1 MPYVDLYQNR
11 PYVFFRDLT
20 LKILWDSYLRSP
32 PSILCDCRAI
42 TAVLYLSL
50 PLSLHHCYTLSDQGI
65 DCVGK
70 LRWLMV
76 LQWRKWCDWWICWMD
91 FCFSC
96 CLVQKLRER
105 PYVGNVPGE
114 AVAVYCCTVFVSVSL
129 SVYCCLWACCVLYD
143 IFFCVC
149 PIDCHCVCVL
159 TLLIWY
165 PYKKIVCPLIFLSVI
180 VWYKFCNVWHSGWFT
195 CYLQE
200 GTSVDWILLVV
211 LWCCFRKYWFLNLS
225 LIAGIWIDFLYPLLD
240 VHYGFSRCGLMFL
253 SIADSGIAKWAA
265 AAWLGLTYWIV
276 TCKGFRL
283 SSSSTS
289 VLLQV
294 SM

>member
-1 MPYVDLYQNR
+1 
-11 PYVFFRDLT
+11 
-20 LKILWDSYLRSP
+20 
-32 PSILCDCRAI
+32 
-42 TAVLYLSL
+42 
-50 PLSLHHCYTLSDQGI
+50 
-65 DCVGK
+65 
-70 LRWLMV
+70 
-76 LQWRKWCDWWICWMD
+76 MD

-129 SVYCCLWACCVLYD
+129 SMYCCLWACCVLYD

-240 VHYGFSRCGLMFL
+240 VHYEFSRCGLMFL

-265 AAWLGLTYWIV
+265 AALLGLRIGLLRAR
-276 TCKGFRL
+276 GFNQIPA
-283 SSSSTS
+283 
-289 VLLQV
+289 LQV
-294 SM
+294 NCCEFQYYSSAASWVGYLISQSLLDCWICIDFLYPLLDDHYGLSRCGWMFLSIADSPDIAKWAAAALLGLRIGLLPARGFNPIPALQVNCCEFQ